1 MSPDAATKTPA
12 ELFDLT
18 GRAALLTGAGR
29 GIGLAMA
36 RALAA
41 AGSAVAIQDLD
52 RDVAEREAAAINR
65 AGRGRAV
72 AFGGD
77 VSDLTLPA
85 RLVADAVAALGG
97 LHILVNNASVQT
109 RQPWLEVPPDEI
121 ERQFRADLVSPV
133 LFCQQ
138 VVPIFRGQ
146 KFGRIVNLG
155 SVQQRKATLDMF
167 PYSLTKGALEK
178 MTIGLARTLA
188 GDGIT
193 INQIA
198 PGWITNTQRNK
209 DDFKTP
215 EEAADAGRRAI
226 PAGRLGDPTDFAGVV
241 LLICSDAGAYM
252 TGQNIFVDGG
262 MGS

>member
-1 MSPDAATKTPA
+1 MPDAATKMPA

-18 GRAALLTGAGR
+18 GKVALLTGAGR

-41 AGSAVAIQDLD
+41 AGCAVAVQDVD
-52 RDVAEREAAAINR
+52 QAVAEREAAAITAR
-65 AGRGRAV
+65 GRGRAV

-77 VSDLTLPA
+77 ILDLTLPA
-85 RLVADAVAALGG
+85 RLVADVVARLGD
-97 LHILVNNASVQT
+97 LHVLVNNASIQ
-109 RQPWLEVPPDEI
+109 RKQPWLEVSADEI
-121 ERQFRADLVSPV
+121 ERQFRADLVSPI

-138 VVPIFRGQ
+138 VVPIFRKQ

-155 SVQQRKATLDMF
+155 SIQQRKATLDML

-178 MTIGLARTLA
+178 LTMGLARTLA
-188 GDGIT
+188 PDGIT
-193 INQIA
+193 VNQIA
-198 PGWITNTQRNK
+198 PGWIAQTHRNR
-209 DDFKTP
+209 DDFATP
-215 EEAADAGRRAI
+215 QEAADAGRRAV
-226 PAGRLGDPTDFAGVV
+226 PAGRLGDPADFAGIV